1 VYPQSAE
8 TFLKGW
14 MTAALR
20 SRLQPLRDFVQTLK
34 NHWKYVVA
42 YISTPI
48 SNAVGE
54 GINRIIKIVKNR
66 ASGYRTLDAFTDM
79 IYLTV
84 GDVNIPEQIP
94 ARFRTL

>member
-1 VYPQSAE
+1 VIA
-8 TFLKGW
+8 FI
-14 MTAALR
+14 R
-20 SRLQPLRDFVQTLK
+20 
-34 NHWKYVVA
+34 
-42 YISTPI
+42 TPI
-48 SNAVGE
+48 TNAVGE

-66 ASGYRTLDAFTDM
+66 AIGYRTLEAFTDL

>member
-1 VYPQSAE
+1 MKTRVNYYRE
-8 TFLKGW
+8 
-14 MTAALR
+14 AL
-20 SRLQPLRDFVQTLK
+20 SVDLNLGMSEI
-34 NHWKYVVA
+34 A
-42 YISTPI
+42 
-48 SNAVGE
+48 
-54 GINRIIKIVKNR
+54 KNR